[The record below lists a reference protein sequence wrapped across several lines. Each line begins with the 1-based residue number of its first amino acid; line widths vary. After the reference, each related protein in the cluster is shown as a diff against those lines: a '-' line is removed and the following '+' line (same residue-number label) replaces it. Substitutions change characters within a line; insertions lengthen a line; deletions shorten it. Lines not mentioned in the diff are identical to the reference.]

1 MNADAEKAV
10 AGTAALNLKNLTKRF
25 GKVTAVDNVSLDI
38 PHGKLITLLGPSG
51 CGKTTILRMIAG
63 LEVPSSGHIFLGGE
77 DITYLPPNERKI
89 TMVFQSYALF
99 PHMNVG
105 KNIAYGLK
113 VLRWSEDRIRAAVK
127 ESLDM
132 VGLEGLERR
141 GPSELSGGQQ
151 QRVAVARALVLKP
164 KVLLFD
170 EPLSNLD
177 AKLRKRMRGEIRN
190 LQKDL
195 GITSVYVT
203 HDQSEALTMSDRVA
217 VFDDGGVQQMAPP
230 DVLYEK
236 PENAFVAGFIGEN
249 NRLNGT
255 IHSIDGDTCVV
266 KLDDGSEVKSAA
278 INIGQVGERST
289 LSLRPERVVV
299 EPEAGSQPNMFSG
312 KVAEI
317 IYLGDHLR
325 TRIEM
330 AGHDDFIVKVPNASH
345 HASLIKG
352 DTVNIGWNVED
363 CRALDAP

>member
-1 MNADAEKAV
+1 MSADTNRAGS
-10 AGTAALNLKNLTKRF
+10 GTATVNLVNLTKRF
-25 GKVTAVDNVSLDI
+25 GRVMAVDNVTLDI

-63 LEVPSSGHIFLGGE
+63 LEVPSSGQIFLGGE

-99 PHMNVG
+99 PHMNVR

-113 VLRWSEDRIRAAVK
+113 VLRWPEDKIRTAVK
-127 ESLDM
+127 ESLEM

-203 HDQSEALTMSDRVA
+203 HDQSEALAISDQIVVMDTA
-217 VFDDGGVQQMAPP
+217 VISQIGGPKE
-230 DVLYEK
+230 LYTR
-236 PENAFVAGFIGEN
+236 PANSFVADFIGEAN
-249 NRLNGT
+249 IADARVIDVERNTAQVRLGSLT
-255 IHSIDGDTCVV
+255 LSIPFVSPPEKGKTAKVMIRPEDI
-266 KLDDGSEVKSAA
+266 LVKSPETAGLVA
-278 INIGQVGERST
+278 TVKFAMYQGSTNDYIVDTEVGELRIVDHQAKGVLRQRGAQIS
-289 LSLRPERVVV
+289 LSFRE
-299 EPEAGSQPNMFSG
+299 
-312 KVAEI
+312 
-317 IYLGDHLR
+317 DHL
-325 TRIEM
+325 
-330 AGHDDFIVKVPNASH
+330 F
-345 HASLIKG
+345 LIS
-352 DTVNIGWNVED
+352 T
-363 CRALDAP
+363 

>member
-1 MNADAEKAV
+1 MSADTGRTD

-127 ESLDM
+127 ESLEM

-203 HDQSEALTMSDRVA
+203 HDQSEALAISDQIVVMNTA
-217 VFDDGGVQQMAPP
+217 VISQIGGPEE
-230 DVLYEK
+230 LYTR
-236 PENAFVAGFIGEN
+236 PANSFVADFIGEAN
-249 NRLNGT
+249 
-255 IHSIDGDTCVV
+255 IVDAQVVDIDQSTARV
-266 KLDDGSEVKSAA
+266 LMASL
-278 INIGQVGERST
+278 T
-289 LSLRPERVVV
+289 LSLPFVTAPNKGEGAKVMIRPEDILVNSEDV
-299 EPEAGSQPNMFSG
+299 EGLPGTVKYAMYQGSTNDYIVDTEVGELRIVDHQAKGMIRERGMQVSLSFR
-312 KVAEI
+312 E
-317 IYLGDHLR
+317 DHL
-325 TRIEM
+325 
-330 AGHDDFIVKVPNASH
+330 F
-345 HASLIKG
+345 LIS
-352 DTVNIGWNVED
+352 T
-363 CRALDAP
+363 

>member
-1 MNADAEKAV
+1 MSADTSRTET
-10 AGTAALNLKNLTKRF
+10 GTAALNLKNLTKQF
-25 GKVTAVDNVSLDI
+25 GRVTAVSNVTLDI

-63 LEVPSSGHIFLGGE
+63 LEIPSSGQIFLGGD
-77 DITYLPPNERKI
+77 DITHLPPNERKI

-99 PHMNVG
+99 PHMNVK

-113 VLRWSEDRIRAAVK
+113 VLRWSEDKIRTAVK
-127 ESLDM
+127 ESLEM

-203 HDQSEALTMSDRVA
+203 HDQSEALAISDQIVVMDTA
-217 VFDDGGVQQMAPP
+217 VISQIGGPEE
-230 DVLYEK
+230 LYTR
-236 PENAFVAGFIGEN
+236 PVNSFVADFIGEAN
-249 NRLNGT
+249 VVDALVIDVDRKTAQIQLASLTLSVPFVSVPEKGKTVRVMIRPEDILVNSTETEGLIGT
-255 IHSIDGDTCVV
+255 VEFAMYQGSTNDYIVDT
-266 KLDDGSEVKSAA
+266 E
-278 INIGQVGERST
+278 VGELRIVDHQAKGILRERGTQIS
-289 LSLRPERVVV
+289 LSFREDQL
-299 EPEAGSQPNMFSG
+299 F
-312 KVAEI
+312 
-317 IYLGDHLR
+317 
-325 TRIEM
+325 
-330 AGHDDFIVKVPNASH
+330 
-345 HASLIKG
+345 LISM
-352 DTVNIGWNVED
+352 
-363 CRALDAP
+363 

>member
-1 MNADAEKAV
+1 MNADAEITE
-10 AGTAALNLKNLTKRF
+10 AGTAALYLKDLTKRF

-127 ESLDM
+127 ESLAM

-203 HDQSEALTMSDRVA
+203 HDQSEALAISDQIVVMNTA
-217 VFDDGGVQQMAPP
+217 VISQIGGPEQ
-230 DVLYEK
+230 LYTR
-236 PENAFVAGFIGEN
+236 PANPFVADFIGEAN
-249 NRLNGT
+249 IVDAHVIDADQSSARVRLGP
-255 IHSIDGDTCVV
+255 
-266 KLDDGSEVKSAA
+266 L
-278 INIGQVGERST
+278 T
-289 LSLRPERVVV
+289 LSLPFVSMPKEGQTAKVMIRPEDIRIDSKDREGLPGTVKF
-299 EPEAGSQPNMFSG
+299 AMYQGSTNDYIVDTEVGELRIVDHRTKGMIRERGTQVSLSFR
-312 KVAEI
+312 E
-317 IYLGDHLR
+317 DHL
-325 TRIEM
+325 
-330 AGHDDFIVKVPNASH
+330 F
-345 HASLIKG
+345 LISM
-352 DTVNIGWNVED
+352 
-363 CRALDAP
+363 

>member
-1 MNADAEKAV
+1 MNADNNGT
-10 AGTAALNLKNLTKRF
+10 GTASLELKNLSKRF
-25 GKVTAVDNVSLDI
+25 GRVTAVDNVSLDI

-77 DITYLPPNERKI
+77 DITHLPPNERKI

-113 VLRWSEDRIRAAVK
+113 VLRWPEEKIRNAVK
-127 ESLDM
+127 ESLEM

-203 HDQSEALTMSDRVA
+203 HDQSEALAISDQIVVMNTA
-217 VFDDGGVQQMAPP
+217 VISQIGGPQE
-230 DVLYEK
+230 LYTR
-236 PENAFVAGFIGEN
+236 PANSFVADFIGEAN
-249 NRLNGT
+249 IVEAEVVEVGPQKAQVRLASLT
-255 IHSIDGDTCVV
+255 LSIPFASAPEKG
-266 KLDDGSEVKSAA
+266 KSARVMIRPEDILVGSSRGGGLTGTVRFA
-278 INIGQVGERST
+278 MYQGSTNDYIVDTEVGELRIVDHQAKGALRERGTQVS
-289 LSLRPERVVV
+289 LSFRE
-299 EPEAGSQPNMFSG
+299 
-312 KVAEI
+312 
-317 IYLGDHLR
+317 DH
-325 TRIEM
+325 I
-330 AGHDDFIVKVPNASH
+330 F
-345 HASLIKG
+345 LISM
-352 DTVNIGWNVED
+352 
-363 CRALDAP
+363 